1 MMVGKKYHTVLI
13 MPSTPGRRIIRFSLP
28 SFCWP
33 IFYGVVGAMVFWAGV
48 GTWSFYNHHQITQRS
63 QWLEKENQLAKTQL
77 EDEKQKVKFLNQR
90 LNKIREK
97 SVFIQNFLG
106 LKPQGKAKGNIGQ
119 GGVEVSPQAFSHP
132 SNAASE
138 VNIEP
143 VGLIQSAQP
152 LNLSH
157 QDINQLDKDLHQ
169 LIITLQERQEKM
181 ECTPSISPV
190 DPQKSW
196 ISSAYGRRIS
206 QFTGKKQFH
215 PGIDIAGWK
224 GTPIMAPAKGKVT
237 SVRKWGSMGL
247 MVTIKHDSTYQTVY
261 GHLLKAAVKRGQR
274 VKRGEVIGYMG
285 NSGRSTGY
293 HLHYEVRKNGKRINP
308 FFHMMDWDKNRTLMA
323 SSEG

>member
-1 MMVGKKYHTVLI
+1 MVGKKYHTVLI
-13 MPSTPGRRIIRFSLP
+13 MPSTPERRIIRFSLP

-33 IFYGVVGAMVFWAGV
+33 IFYGVVGVMVFWAGV

-77 EDEKQKVKFLNQR
+77 ADEKQKVKFLNQR
-90 LNKIREK
+90 LNKIKEK

-106 LKPQGKAKGNIGQ
+106 LKPQGKAKGKIGQ
-119 GGVEVSPQAFSHP
+119 GGVEVSPQVFSPP
-132 SNAASE
+132 SNVFSE
-138 VNIEP
+138 ANPEP
-143 VGLIQSAQP
+143 VTRSQSGQ
-152 LNLSH
+152 LLSLSH
-157 QDINQLDKDLHQ
+157 QDINQLDKDLHR

-196 ISSAYGRRIS
+196 ISSAYGMRIS
-206 QFTGKKQFH
+206 PFTGKKQFH

-224 GTPIMAPAKGKVT
+224 GTPIMAPAKGKVI
-237 SVRKWGSMGL
+237 SVKKWGSMGL
-247 MVTIKHDSTYQTVY
+247 MVKIKHDSTYQTVY

-274 VKRGEVIGYMG
+274 VKRGEIIGYMG

-308 FFHMMDWDKNRTLMA
+308 YYHLMDWDKNRTLMA

>member
-1 MMVGKKYHTVLI
+1 MVRKKYHTVLI
-13 MPSTPGRRIIRFSLP
+13 MPSTPGKRIIRFSLP

-33 IFYGVVGAMVFWAGV
+33 IFYVVVGAIVFWAGV

-77 EDEKQKVKFLNQR
+77 EGEKQKVKFLSQR

-106 LKPQGKAKGNIGQ
+106 LKPQGKAKGKIGQ
-119 GGVEVSPQAFSHP
+119 GGVEISPQAFSLP
-132 SNAASE
+132 SNAPSA
-138 VNIEP
+138 VNPEP
-143 VGLIQSAQP
+143 VTLIQSAQP
-152 LNLSH
+152 PYFSR
-157 QDINQLDKDLHQ
+157 QVIGQLDNDLQ
-169 LIITLQERQEKM
+169 RIIVTLQERQEKM
-181 ECTPSISPV
+181 ECIPSISPV

-196 ISSAYGRRIS
+196 ISSVYGTRIS
-206 QFTGKKQFH
+206 PFTGKKQFH
-215 PGIDIAGWK
+215 TGIDIAGWK

-247 MVTIKHDSTYQTVY
+247 MVKIKHDSTYQTVY

-274 VKRGEVIGYMG
+274 IKRGEVIGYMG

-293 HLHYEVRKNGKRINP
+293 HLHYEVRKKGKRINP
-308 FFHMMDWDKNRTLMA
+308 FFHMMDWDKNSTLMA